1 MLFGCIVGLFI
12 PKLGAFTSKGI
23 PFLLGTVIFS
33 SMFKIDMDKDAMKK
47 DLSKASVYYILRFVA
62 LPVVLFY
69 LFKPLS
75 DFYSSAL
82 FLLSLLPVAVS
93 APAFTEIF
101 KGDVTLSITSVVLSN
116 ALSPFV
122 IPFMCSFFL
131 RNTQPIDSMK
141 MFETLAYTVI
151 LPIILHFPF
160 RSQTK
165 FKNWV
170 LNNNAVITV
179 VCIATLF
186 AMAISKFKFEILAH
200 YHILPLYLA
209 LSFVV
214 YGLLYVIGWYIVPK
228 AAKND
233 RISYSVGSGAN
244 NIGLGVALTIIYFP
258 AELNIL
264 FIVSQIMWTL
274 VLFPVKRVAKY
285 IIA

>member
-1 MLFGCIVGLFI
+1 M
-12 PKLGAFTSKGI
+12 
-23 PFLLGTVIFS
+23 
-33 SMFKIDMDKDAMKK
+33 DAMKK
-47 DLSKASVYYILRFVA
+47 DLSKATIYYLLRFIA

-69 LFKPLS
+69 IFKPLS

-82 FLLSLLPVAVS
+82 FLLTLLPVAVS

-101 KGDVTLSITSVVLSN
+101 KGDITLSITNVVLSN
-116 ALSPFV
+116 SLTPFV
-122 IPFMCSFFL
+122 VPFMCSFFL
-131 RNTQPIDSMK
+131 RNTQPIDSAK

-151 LPIILHFPF
+151 LPIVLHFPF
-160 RSQTK
+160 RKTTH
-165 FKNWV
+165 FKNW
-170 LNNNAVITV
+170 LLDNNSVITV

-186 AMAISKFKFEILAH
+186 AMAISKYKYEIIAH

-209 LSFVV
+209 LSFVA
-214 YGLLYVIGWYIVPK
+214 YALLYVIGWYIVPK
-228 AAKND
+228 AQKKD
-233 RISYSVGSGAN
+233 RISFSVGSGAN

-274 VLFPVKRVAKY
+274 VLFPVKRVARY